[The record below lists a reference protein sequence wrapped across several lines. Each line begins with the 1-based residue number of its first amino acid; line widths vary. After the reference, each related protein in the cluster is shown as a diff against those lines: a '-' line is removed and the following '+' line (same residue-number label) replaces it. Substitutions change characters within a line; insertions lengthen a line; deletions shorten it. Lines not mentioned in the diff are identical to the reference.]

1 MTGADAR
8 YVACSAAEALDMNAV
23 SGGGREV
30 ISLFVEAKSHASGTT
45 LIALKVGPL
54 IMRRVGGILLQQR
67 RCEVASYWANIVV
80 QLSSD
85 AERDMTSTRD
95 EG

>member
-1 MTGADAR
+1 M
-8 YVACSAAEALDMNAV
+8 
-23 SGGGREV
+23 
-30 ISLFVEAKSHASGTT
+30 ISSFVEAKSHASGTT

-54 IMRRVGGILLQQR
+54 TIRRVGGILLQQR
-67 RCEVASYWANIVV
+67 RCEMANYWANVVV
-80 QLSSD
+80 QLSLD